1 MKLPIHRKGE
11 SELKQLKMGVI
22 GLGFI
27 GDLHARVFNEMPNT
41 KLVAVSDVDDS
52 RLKAAANKYGCQTYK
67 SFEVMLEEA
76 DIEAVNVCLPDQM
89 HVKPAVAAANA
100 GKHVLCEKPIATTAR
115 EGELIREACNEAG
128 VRLMV
133 AHVLRFDPRYV
144 RMKEELASGGLG
156 EVIHLRGKRQNP
168 RPIVERLRGRISMLF
183 YMGIHDI
190 DVIQWFAQSKIT
202 KVYALKA
209 AKVNYKFDSD
219 DCIFILA
226 NLANGAIASFE
237 YSWSLPA
244 NFPAGI
250 YGGIEVVGSQGAGY
264 VDVFEQGVR
273 LYKETGGLPYELP
286 DTLHWPETN
295 GRIMGDLRDELE
307 HFADSVLNNREFLVP
322 TDDAIDAVRVIEAVF
337 ESLDTGNPVE
347 VGR

>member
-1 MKLPIHRKGE
+1 M
-11 SELKQLKMGVI
+11 KQLKMGVV

-27 GDLHARVFNEMPNT
+27 GDLHARIFNEMPNT
-41 KLVAVSDVDDS
+41 KLVAVSDVDEEK
-52 RLKAAANKYGCQTYK
+52 LKSAAKNYGCETYK
-67 SFEVMLEEA
+67 SLEEMLEKA
-76 DIEAVNVCLPDQM
+76 DIEAVSICVPDQM
-89 HVKPAVAAANA
+89 HVEPAVTVAKA
-100 GKHVLCEKPIATTAR
+100 GKHILCEKPIATTAR
-115 EGELIREACNEAG
+115 EGEIIKKACDESG

-133 AHVLRFDPRYV
+133 AHILRFDPRYV
-144 RMKEELASGGLG
+144 RVKKEIASGELG

-190 DVIQWFAQSKIT
+190 DVIQWFAQSRIT
-202 KVYALKA
+202 KVYAQKV
-209 AKVNYKFDSD
+209 AKYNSKYNSD
-219 DCIFILA
+219 DCIFALA

-250 YGGIEVVGSQGAGY
+250 YGSIEVVGSKGAGY

-273 LYKETGGLPYELP
+273 LYKEEGELPYELP
-286 DTLHWPETN
+286 DTLHWAETN

-307 HFADSVLNNREFLVP
+307 HFADCILNDKEFLVP
-322 TDDAIDAVRVIEAVF
+322 TDDAIDAVRVIEAMF
-337 ESLDTGNPVE
+337 ESIDTGKPVE
-347 VGR
+347 VVR